1 MGIDVGSRV
10 RFLNEVGG
18 GEVVK
23 KVDSR
28 RWLVR
33 TEDGFELPMYESE
46 LVIDTPPELVALTN
60 KPATK
65 EQDSPTKA
73 AQHTAFCRYRE
84 NCSLAIFQSFVRR
97 WATFS
102 LSSFKPC

>member
-46 LVIDTPPELVALTN
+46 L
-60 KPATK
+60 
-65 EQDSPTKA
+65 
-73 AQHTAFCRYRE
+73 
-84 NCSLAIFQSFVRR
+84 
-97 WATFS
+97 
-102 LSSFKPC
+102 